1 MASAKVEDDGEVDL
15 LGGEGDYNGGHTDGQ
30 DFSKFES
37 SFPTLDTRNEVK
49 RSDGFCLK
57 PQINL

>member
-15 LGGEGDYNGGHTDGQ
+15 LGGGGDYNGGHSDGQ
-30 DFSKFES
+30 DFTQFES
-37 SFPTLDTRNEVK
+37 SFPTLDIRNEVK
-49 RSDGFCLK
+49 KSDEFCLQ

>member
-15 LGGEGDYNGGHTDGQ
+15 LGGGDYNSGHSDGQ
-30 DFSKFES
+30 DFTQFES

-49 RSDGFCLK
+49 KSDGFCLQ
-57 PQINL
+57 PQVNL